1 MLDVRRRDF
10 ITLLGGAAVAWP
22 VAARAQHAG
31 RLRRIGALIGGNAS
45 VYQGPMAKFR
55 EELQRRGWAAQ
66 NLQIDF
72 RFATDLNQ
80 TNSSLAELV
89 ELAPDVLFTN
99 NTPTVLAMREKTKT
113 TPIVFVIVTDP
124 VGSGLVSNLAHPGGN
139 VTGFT
144 NYEFS
149 TSGKWLQMLKEITPG
164 LARAAVIFNPKT
176 APYSSKYLGPLQDA
190 ATSLRVELIA
200 SGVAD
205 AAEIERVVSEV
216 GQRPGG
222 ALMTLPDFSTGIHRD
237 LIIAV
242 AARHQVPGVYHYRY
256 FPAAGGLMS
265 YGIDIA
271 EQFRQGALY
280 VDRILRGEKPGDLPI
295 QAPTKYELV
304 INLKTAKAL
313 DLTIPQSLLARADE
327 VIE

>member
-1 MLDVRRRDF
+1 VKRREF
-10 ITLLGGAAVAWP
+10 ITLLTGGAAAWP
-22 VAARAQHAG
+22 LGVSAQQTE
-31 RLRRIGALIGGNAS
+31 LVRRIGVLIGGDAS
-45 VYQGPMAKFR
+45 LYQGPIAKFR
-55 EELQRRGWAAQ
+55 EELQRRGWTAQ

-72 RFATDLNQ
+72 RFATDLKQ

-89 ELAPDVLFTN
+89 KLAPDVLFTN
-99 NTPTVLAMREKTKT
+99 NTPTALVMREKTKT
-113 TPIVFVIVTDP
+113 TPIVFAIVTDP
-124 VGSGLVSNLAHPGGN
+124 VGSGLLSNLAHPDGN

-149 TSGKWLQMLKEITPG
+149 TSGKWLQLLTEIAPG

-200 SGVAD
+200 SRVAD
-205 AAEIERVVSEV
+205 AAEIKRVVAEV
-216 GQRPGG
+216 GQRSGG
-222 ALMTLPDFSTGIHRD
+222 GLMTLPDFSTGVHRD

-242 AARHQVPGVYHYRY
+242 AARHQVPGIYHYRH

-265 YGIDIA
+265 YGIDIT
-271 EQFRQGALY
+271 EQFRQGASY
-280 VDRILRGEKPGDLPI
+280 VDRILRGEKPSELPV
-295 QAPTKYELV
+295 QAPVKFELV
-304 INLKTAKAL
+304 VNLKSARAL
-313 DLTIPQSLLARADE
+313 GLDIPPMLLARADE